1 MSKLVLNVSDKTYE
15 AEDIKQ
21 FLKKEQELRKAL
33 KVNPFIEDIQ
43 GLETWKIDELFPDD
57 LDGYPEDFSWL
68 MPEHTIPWNLEK
80 FPIKVYFKEGNN
92 YLRVTKEQR
101 EAFANE
107 CKDKSVSFVLDK
119 LYEGDVL
126 IIQDDLLRYPNDW
139 MGSINE
145 FVAYGANVNKEYLIN
160 QYFEVLD

>member
-1 MSKLVLNVSDKTYE
+1 MSKLILNVSNKVYE
-15 AEDIKQ
+15 AEEVKQ
-21 FLKKEQELRKAL
+21 LLEKEQNLREAF
-33 KVNPFIEDIQ
+33 KVSSFVE
-43 GLETWKIDELFPDD
+43 GLETWKIVELFPDD
-57 LDGYPEDFSWL
+57 LDGYPEDFGWL
-68 MPEHTIPWNLEK
+68 MTEMPEHTIPWNLEK

-107 CKDKSVSFVLDK
+107 CKDKSVSFVFDK
-119 LYEGDVL
+119 LCEGDVL

-139 MGSINE
+139 MSSINE

>member
-1 MSKLVLNVSDKTYE
+1 MSKLVLNVSNKTYKVE
-15 AEDIKQ
+15 EIKK
-21 FLKKEQELRKAL
+21 FLEKEQYLRKAL
-33 KVNPFIEDIQ
+33 KMSSFIK
-43 GLETWKIDELFPDD
+43 GLETWKIVELFPDD
-57 LDGYPEDFSWL
+57 LDDYPEDFGWL

-107 CKDKSVSFVLDK
+107 CKDKSVSFVFDK

-139 MGSINE
+139 MSSINE